1 MARATDQEIDEM
13 GDAQYA
19 LECVLAR
26 LTEGELVHILSD
38 LPPRAGVLRGSVS
51 RFLCRFKWGMTDIRA

>member
-1 MARATDQEIDEM
+1 MARATDQEIDDI

-26 LTEGELVHILSD
+26 LTEGELVRILPD
-38 LPPRAGVLRGSVS
+38 LPPRAHEHIRLTAADYSGGGFPGS
-51 RFLCRFKWGMTDIRA
+51 F

>member
-26 LTEGELVHILSD
+26 LTEGELARILPG
-38 LPPRAGVLRGSVS
+38 LPPRAYEHVRLTVADYPGGRLSEDFFS
-51 RFLCRFKWGMTDIRA
+51 